1 MRSLLSRKA
10 SFEVL
15 MERAL
20 GSRRAELIAGNRRG
34 SQIRAAAGSPG
45 TASLLALEGP
55 CAPLVLA
62 GSRLPLAAGCR
73 SPPRRGSRHREPAR
87 SQQVPPLCEQHGQ
100 GPRVRLGS
108 AVLAGGED
116 APFWGQ

>member
-73 SPPRRGSRHREPAR
+73 SPPRRGSRH
-87 SQQVPPLCEQHGQ
+87 QQVPPLCEQHGQ